1 MRECEHTCIFH
12 MYVAEIFK
20 RTKQKSARTQYLS
33 RATRDPTGYDSS
45 IRVHA
50 ELRVDTPRRPQSEGA
65 AAHAALTILLRTDV
79 YVHVRDGSVSIQ

>member
-20 RTKQKSARTQYLS
+20 RTKRRSARTQYLS

-50 ELRVDTPRRPQSEGA
+50 ELRVRPQE
-65 AAHAALTILLRTDV
+65 TPV
-79 YVHVRDGSVSIQ
+79 